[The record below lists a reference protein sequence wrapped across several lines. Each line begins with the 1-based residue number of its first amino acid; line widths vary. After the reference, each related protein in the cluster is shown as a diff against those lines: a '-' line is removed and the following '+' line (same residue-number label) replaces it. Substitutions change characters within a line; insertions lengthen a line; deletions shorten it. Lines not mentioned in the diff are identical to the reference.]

1 MVELPKPFADPVRE
15 SFRSYIAELIG
26 RRGVSVRAV
35 EQYAGV
41 SDAALRKFLSGG
53 RWISAD
59 NLQKLADYFHL
70 DFTELW
76 RRSRGE
82 PVTPPARGVGPVV
95 LVPIVNVTLA
105 AGAPSYGETGEAVPV
120 PAELVQGRR
129 LVAARV
135 TGDRM
140 EPEVKPGDVAVV
152 DIHDK
157 APRAGDLVAVLVED
171 GNMQIERFERD
182 GIGPLLLDN
191 RGGRYRPNGAKV
203 QGVVVYVGRA
213 YR

>member
-1 MVELPKPFADPVRE
+1 MSRQFRDPVKE
-15 SFRSYIAELIG
+15 SFRLYIDQLVKQ
-26 RRGVSVRAV
+26 RGPSVSAV
-35 EQYAGV
+35 EDRAGV
-41 SDAALRKFLSGG
+41 PRGALHKFLTAQ
-53 RWISAD
+53 RWITAES
-59 NLQKLADYFHL
+59 LQKLADYFHL
-70 DFTELW
+70 DFMELW

-82 PVTPPARGVGPVV
+82 PVTPAARGVGPVV

-105 AGAPSYGETGEAVPV
+105 AGAASYGETGEAVPV
-120 PAELVQGRR
+120 PAELVSGRR

-152 DIHDK
+152 DIQDK
-157 APRAGDLVAVLVED
+157 APRAGDLVAVLMEA
-171 GNMQIERFERD
+171 GSLQIERFERD
-182 GIGPLLLDN
+182 EAGPLLLDN